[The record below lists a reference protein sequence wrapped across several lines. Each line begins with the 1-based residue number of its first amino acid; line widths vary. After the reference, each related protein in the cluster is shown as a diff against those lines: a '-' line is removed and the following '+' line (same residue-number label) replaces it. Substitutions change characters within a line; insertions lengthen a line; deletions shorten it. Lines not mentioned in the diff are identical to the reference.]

1 MKQYLMIKCLNCG
14 HLFKSAVDT
23 ERTRCSKCG
32 KSKLIQVSA
41 TEESVISDMELL
53 KKRVNVIENIIKNN
67 MQTPGVAEPI
77 RTHTPKPELKAE
89 VNPEPK
95 STSTPYTT
103 SQDSTPGIEVIRMDE
118 EEIIEVFSIL
128 KERIEALESEN
139 KELKEMIVSNNERHE
154 SMESEISDAIKNHGG
169 WIQIFKEMFSTI
181 SGRYDMKNRVI
192 NILKSDD
199 PYWTHW
205 NRHKDSEIIHDISKN
220 PHQK

>member
-1 MKQYLMIKCLNCG
+1 MIKCLNCG

-53 KKRVNVIENIIKNN
+53 KKRVTVIENVIKNN
-67 MQTPGVAEPI
+67 MQAPGVAEPI

-103 SQDSTPGIEVIRMDE
+103 SQDSTPDIEVIRMDE
-118 EEIIEVFSIL
+118 KEIIEVFSIL
-128 KERIEALESEN
+128 KERIEALEREN
-139 KELKEMIVSNNERHE
+139 EKLNEMIVSNNERHE

-169 WIQIFKEMFSTI
+169 WIQLFKEMISTI
-181 SGRYDMKNRVI
+181 IGRYDKKKRIIDLSNR
-192 NILKSDD
+192 DD
-199 PYWTHW
+199 SCWIHW
-205 NRHKDSEIIHDISKN
+205 DRNVGREIIHDISKN
-220 PHQK
+220 PSKK